1 MCKDSQPE
9 QLGDLQLAYADP
21 NDLIVPAE
29 HPRTDHD
36 DDPPTTFDHP
46 EHQLI
51 HSVKQFG
58 LLQPILARQTPAGL
72 EIISGR
78 RRKTAA
84 IAANLTRVPVVIT
97 TDETADPATLNLAE
111 NIARKP
117 LNPIDQANALSRI
130 GKDHSARQL
139 SIDPALV
146 ARSLN
151 LLDLDPYIQD
161 LIATGQLSE
170 AAANE
175 LHRAEPDHRR
185 ELADRAV
192 DKQLDPKQIFRQ
204 APYYA
209 NKVKAERQEL
219 KIHAQSLIDTLND
232 ILKTKRARL
241 LMSPAAPSG
250 NIFISLRTPEE
261 TLCFARRLSGE
272 TVPDPPARA
281 PKSPRRRH
289 AQDPYTKPKW
299 TATYHDRKPQNL
311 YHPPDF
317 QALYLP
323 DHSPRYG
330 LHQAIALN
338 TRIFNPYPSSEQ
350 PNEPTPIHHPDP
362 RQRLPPLPTDPVQ
375 SLIENL

>member
-1 MCKDSQPE
+1 MCKDQPA
-9 QLGDLQLAYADP
+9 DLQLTYADP
-21 NDLIVPAE
+21 NTLIVPAN

-36 DDPPTTFDHP
+36 DDPPTAFDHP

-51 HSVKQFG
+51 QSVKQFG
-58 LLQPILARQTPAGL
+58 LLQPILARQTPDGL

-84 IAANLTRVPVVIT
+84 IAANLPRVPVLIT
-97 TDETADPATLNLAE
+97 NDETADPTTLNLAE
-111 NIARKP
+111 NLARKP

-139 SIDPALV
+139 SIDPELV
-146 ARSLN
+146 NRSLN
-151 LLDLDPYIQD
+151 LLQLDPYIQD
-161 LIATGQLSE
+161 LVATDQLSPE
-170 AAANE
+170 AANE
-175 LHRAEPDHRR
+175 LHRAEPGHRR

-192 DKQLDPKQIFRQ
+192 EKHLDAKDVFRE

-219 KIHAQSLIDTLND
+219 QIHAQTLIDTLND

-241 LMSPAAPSG
+241 LMSSAAPNG
-250 NIFISLRTPEE
+250 NIFISLRSPEE

-281 PKSPRRRH
+281 PKPPRRRH

-299 TATYHDRKPQNL
+299 TAPWHDRKPADL
-311 YHPPDF
+311 YHAPDF
-317 QALYLP
+317 NALYLP

-330 LHQAIALN
+330 LEPELAIRS
-338 TRIFNPYPSSEQ
+338 RIFHFPANTQSSE
-350 PNEPTPIHHPDP
+350 PAAIHHLDP
-362 RQRLPPLPTDPVQ
+362 RQRLPPSPAIATSAPA
-375 SLIENL
+375 I

>member
-1 MCKDSQPE
+1 MCKEQPE
-9 QLGDLQLAYADP
+9 QPGDLQLAYADP
-21 NDLIVPAE
+21 NDLIVPQE

-36 DDPPTTFDHP
+36 DAPPTTFDHP

-58 LLQPILARQTPAGL
+58 LLQPILARNTPDGL

-84 IAANLTRVPVVIT
+84 IAANLTRIPVLIT
-97 TDETADPATLNLAE
+97 TDDHDPTTLNLAE

-130 GKDHSARQL
+130 GKDHSARKL

-175 LHRAEPDHRR
+175 LHRAEPEHRR

-192 DKQLDPKQIFRQ
+192 DKNLDPKQIFRQ

-281 PKSPRRRH
+281 PKLPRRRH

-317 QALYLP
+317 QTLYLP

-330 LHQAIALN
+330 LESAIALH
-338 TRIFNPYPSSEQ
+338 TRIFNPYPSTDQS
-350 PNEPTPIHHPDP
+350 NEPPPIHHLDP
-362 RQRLPPLPTDPVQ
+362 RQRLPP
-375 SLIENL
+375 SLEINTPAPPI

>member
-1 MCKDSQPE
+1 MCKEQPE
-9 QLGDLQLAYADP
+9 QPGDLQLAYADP

-36 DDPPTTFDHP
+36 DNPPTTFDHP

-58 LLQPILARQTPAGL
+58 LLQPILARKTPDGL

-84 IAANLTRVPVVIT
+84 IAANLTRIPVLIT
-97 TDETADPATLNLAE
+97 TEDHDPATLNLAE

-117 LNPIDQANALSRI
+117 LNPIDQANAMAHI
-130 GKDHSARQL
+130 GKDHSARKL
-139 SIDPALV
+139 SIDPELV

-185 ELADRAV
+185 ELADRAIE
-192 DKQLDPKQIFRQ
+192 KNLDPKQIFRQ

-272 TVPDPPARA
+272 TVPDPPARS
-281 PKSPRRRH
+281 PRLPRRRH
-289 AQDPYTKPKW
+289 AQDPYAKPKW
-299 TATYHDRKPQNL
+299 TATYHDRRPQNL
-311 YHPPDF
+311 YLPPDF

-330 LHQAIALN
+330 LQPAIALN
-338 TRIFNPYPSSEQ
+338 TRIFNPYPAGEQ
-350 PNEPTPIHHPDP
+350 PNEPTPIHHLDP
-362 RQRLPPLPTDPVQ
+362 RQRLPP
-375 SLIENL
+375 SLEINTPAPPI